1 MNNKDVDI
9 HNLSKYKYIYE
20 MYIDR
25 NGTLVY
31 ERFPI
36 AYANQHYTYFIRPGA
51 EMLDYVGTSM
61 IWNTF
66 QAMFDNGAVKYN
78 VYKFLKDGGRYHF
91 FIPIGTDEFGAKLKN
106 TLSAQSKYDEL
117 TTRKINL
124 ENRISWEKS
133 TIIRQRQ
140 SADNTEKLVK
150 QLEVDYAKL
159 CEEIDKAKAE
169 LAKIDYAKLCEDI
182 DRAKEEFATF
192 NKEDESK

>member
-1 MNNKDVDI
+1 MNKKDVDI
-9 HNLSKYKYIYE
+9 HNLSKYRYIYE

-25 NGTLVY
+25 NGILVY

-36 AYANQHYTYFIRPGA
+36 AYANKHYVYFIRPGA
-51 EMLDYVGTSM
+51 EMLDYVSTSM

-78 VYKFLKDGGRYHF
+78 VYRFLKDGGRYHF

-106 TLSAQSKYDEL
+106 SLSAQSKYDEL
-117 TTRKINL
+117 TTRKLNL
-124 ENRISWEKS
+124 ENRISWEKA

-140 SADNTEKLVK
+140 SADNTEKVVK

-159 CEEIDKAKAE
+159 CEEVDKAKAE
-169 LAKIDYAKLCEDI
+169 LDKV
-182 DRAKEEFATF
+182 TF
-192 NKEDESK
+192 DKEDETK

>member
-51 EMLDYVGTSM
+51 EMLDYVSTSM

-66 QAMFDNGAVKYN
+66 QAMFDNGAIKYN
-78 VYKFLKDGGRYHF
+78 VYKFLKDRGRYHF

-106 TLSAQSKYDEL
+106 SLSAQSKYDEL
-117 TTRKINL
+117 VTRKLNL
-124 ENRISWEKS
+124 ENKISWEKA

-140 SADNTEKLVK
+140 NADNTEKVVK
-150 QLEVDYAKL
+150 QLEVDYATL
-159 CEEIDKAKAE
+159 CKEIDKAKEE

-182 DRAKEEFATF
+182 DRTKEEFATF

>member
-1 MNNKDVDI
+1 MNKKDVDI
-9 HNLSKYKYIYE
+9 HNLSKYRYIYE

-106 TLSAQSKYDEL
+106 SLSAQSKYDEL
-117 TTRKINL
+117 VTRKLNL
-124 ENRISWEKS
+124 KNRISWEKA
-133 TIIRQRQ
+133 TIIQQRQ
-140 SADNTEKLVK
+140 SADNTEKVVK

-169 LAKIDYAKLCEDI
+169 LAKTDYAKLCEDI
-182 DRAKEEFATF
+182 NRAKEEFATF
-192 NKEDESK
+192 DKEDKSK